1 MEATAPTRPLCPIS
15 ATRHRIATATTIGL
29 DLIAIG
35 IGFLLPALLRFAP
48 YDLLAATMTP
58 GGICVISVGALL
70 WVGLLSAR
78 DAYAP
83 RTLISGSDQVLRIA
97 GALLPAWVLTHLLA
111 FLVKSPIPF
120 ESRLVVGLSLPAV
133 FLSLL
138 MARLGLV
145 RPLARRAYRRLYLG
159 PILVVGDTDRAQRL
173 TRDLEERDTRSRPV
187 VFRPL
192 AELGPTDASRL
203 VEEHGIGEVVI
214 EPNGMGLHDVLD
226 FAFAC
231 LDQRA
236 EVKIISNRFQVVMG
250 RSAIGDHD
258 GIPVM
263 RFRRFDLSGPELL
276 VKRVV
281 DLVGASI
288 GLLVLAPLLTA
299 IAVAVKL
306 SSPGPILYR
315 QPRIGRG
322 GRRFTMYKFR
332 TMVDGNDSKIHESY
346 LRNYIRDGVPATVAE
361 DGTKIYKL
369 TEDPRVTR
377 VGAWLRALSLDELP
391 QLWNVVRGDMSLV
404 GPRPCLPY
412 EWDLYRPWQRRRLDV
427 LPGCTG
433 LWQVTGRSH
442 VSFDEMVI
450 LDLHYAHHGSVA
462 TDLWLIVQTLP
473 AMLRGRGG
481 Y

>member
-1 MEATAPTRPLCPIS
+1 
-15 ATRHRIATATTIGL
+15 
-29 DLIAIG
+29 LIAIAV
-35 IGFLLPALLRFAP
+35 GFALPALLRFTP
-48 YDLLAATMTP
+48 SDLLAANLTP
-58 GGICVISVGALL
+58 GGACVIGLGALL
-70 WVGLLSAR
+70 WVGLLSAH

-111 FLVKSPIPF
+111 FLVKSQIPF

-138 MARLGLV
+138 AARLVIV
-145 RPLARRAYRRLYLG
+145 RPLARRAYRRLCLG
-159 PILVVGDTDRAQRL
+159 PILVIGDTDRAQHL
-173 TRDLEERDTRSRPV
+173 AQDLEERDARSRLV
-187 VFRPL
+187 IFRPL
-192 AELGPTDASRL
+192 TELTPRNASRL
-203 VEEHGIGEVVI
+203 VEEHGFGEVVI
-214 EPNGMGLHDVLD
+214 EPNGMGLHDILD
-226 FAFAC
+226 VAFAC

-250 RSAIGDHD
+250 RSSIGDHD

-276 VKRVV
+276 VKRVIDV
-281 DLVGASI
+281 IGASI
-288 GLLVLAPLLTA
+288 GLLLLAPVLIA

-306 SSPGPILYR
+306 SSPGPVLFR
-315 QPRIGRG
+315 QPRVGRG
-322 GRRFTMYKFR
+322 GRRFTMFKFR
-332 TMVDGNDSKIHESY
+332 TMVDGNDSKVHESY
-346 LRNYIRDGVPATVAE
+346 LRNYIRDGAPATVAG

-391 QLWNVVRGDMSLV
+391 QLWNVVRGEMSLV

-433 LWQVTGRSH
+433 LWQVTARANSTFGEALDMDVAYVRGWSLG
-442 VSFDEMVI
+442 
-450 LDLHYAHHGSVA
+450 LDLRLLLRTPFALIRQREA
-462 TDLWLIVQTLP
+462 TT
-473 AMLRGRGG
+473 
-481 Y
+481 

>member
-1 MEATAPTRPLCPIS
+1 
-15 ATRHRIATATTIGL
+15 
-29 DLIAIG
+29 LIAIG
-35 IGFLLPALLRFAP
+35 VGFFLPALLRFAP
-48 YDLLAATMTP
+48 NDLFVATMTP
-58 GGICVISVGALL
+58 SGICLVGVGALL
-70 WVGLLSAR
+70 WIGSLSAQ

-83 RTLISGSDQVLRIA
+83 RTLISGSDQVLRLA
-97 GALLPAWVLTHLLA
+97 GALLPAWVLTHFLA
-111 FLVKSPIPF
+111 FLVKSTIPF
-120 ESRLVVGLSLPAV
+120 ESRLVVGLSLPVV

-138 MARLGLV
+138 AARLALV
-145 RPLARRAYRRLYLG
+145 RPLARRAYRRLCLG
-159 PILVVGDTDRAQRL
+159 PILVIGDADRAQRL
-173 TRDLEERDTRSRPV
+173 AQDLEERDPRSRLV
-187 VFRPL
+187 LFRPL
-192 AELGPTDASRL
+192 ADLAPRDASRL
-203 VEEHGIGEVVI
+203 VEEHGFGEVVI
-214 EPNGMGLHDVLD
+214 EPNGMGLHDTLD
-226 FAFAC
+226 VAFAC

-263 RFRRFDLSGPELL
+263 RFRQFDLSGPEPL

-281 DLVGASI
+281 DVVGSSI
-288 GLLVLAPLLTA
+288 GLLLLAPLLIT

-306 SSPGPILYR
+306 SSAGPVLFR
-315 QPRIGRG
+315 QHRVGRG

-346 LRNYIRDGVPATVAE
+346 LCNYIREGAPATVAE

-369 TEDPRVTR
+369 TQDPRVTR